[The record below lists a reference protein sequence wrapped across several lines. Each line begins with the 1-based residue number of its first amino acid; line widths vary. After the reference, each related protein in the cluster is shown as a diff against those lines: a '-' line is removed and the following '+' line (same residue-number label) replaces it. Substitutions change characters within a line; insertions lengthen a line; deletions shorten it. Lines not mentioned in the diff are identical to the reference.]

1 MLFEEC
7 HGWRVT
13 FRDPGDLRT
22 RFRELT
28 FTDKEKVQLL
38 VERTGMRLLLEDRQA
53 LEHGL
58 RSGTGGV
65 MLDLTEEQYR
75 KLLR

>member
-38 VERTGMRLLLEDRQA
+38 VERTGMRLLLDR
-53 LEHGL
+53 
-58 RSGTGGV
+58 RSSTGCGAGRV
-65 MLDLTEEQYR
+65 ASCSS
-75 KLLR
+75 

>member
-1 MLFEEC
+1 VQILFQEC
-7 HGWRVT
+7 HGC
-13 FRDPGDLRT
+13 PGDLRT

-38 VERTGMRLLLEDRQA
+38 VERTGTRLLSEYRQA

-58 RSGTGGV
+58 RSGTGGI
-65 MLDLTEEQYR
+65 MLLLTEEQYR
-75 KLLR
+75 KLPR